1 MDIKE
6 EDKGSL
12 RPTRKKTEV
21 AFIALFPALVQVAVF
36 FAIADWAAGAGSGKG
51 MMGLFSFI
59 MILFSM
65 PLAIIINIFL
75 ATYVT
80 QLHFFWVLL
89 LAIFIALALPLLG
102 AFSILLVPG

>member
-1 MDIKE
+1 ME
-6 EDKGSL
+6 EESTEKQ
-12 RPTRKKTEV
+12 TRKKIEV

-36 FAIADWAAGAGSGKG
+36 FAIADWATGAGSGKG

-65 PLAIIINIFL
+65 PIAIIINIFL

-80 QLHFFWVLL
+80 QLHFLWVLM
-89 LAIFIALALPLLG
+89 LAILIALALPALG
-102 AFSILLVPG
+102 AVSILLVPA